1 LQFPLPLLWL
11 RLSLNVMST
20 LTQSSP
26 GILPPHVQPRARRV
40 AFSLGGSMR
49 TPFLAGL
56 ALLVL
61 GRCPH
66 RAAAAATAGTAAAQ
80 HRRLVALRGAR
91 LTGAR
96 AGGTGHKEAGMHSG
110 PLLLNPELQK
120 ANAEFYYMLQF
131 PGSVGQSR
139 PRKSLSSLA
148 NKCLTA
154 GSIAESGGAALGWHE
169 CMAHSIRGDRYGRND
184 NIFKNQLFQL
194 QLSGEVKSVATGKC
208 VRRTQCKDRFVFD
221 LAHCGD
227 EDSVRFKV
235 FGLVANNQMVS
246 KGSPIQAVVT
256 DYCETICGPY
266 SLERMPKTQPK
277 WKATPGWTKL
287 PTQYIPP
294 NIQPEGRDVF
304 GGLKA
309 FYNDYMDDGVVFS
322 ELFGM
327 GPTLEGGICG
337 SYVTDRVQSDV
348 YFLKVGA
355 YTRHNH

>member
-1 LQFPLPLLWL
+1 
-11 RLSLNVMST
+11 
-20 LTQSSP
+20 
-26 GILPPHVQPRARRV
+26 
-40 AFSLGGSMR
+40 
-49 TPFLAGL
+49 
-56 ALLVL
+56 
-61 GRCPH
+61 
-66 RAAAAATAGTAAAQ
+66 
-80 HRRLVALRGAR
+80 
-91 LTGAR
+91 
-96 AGGTGHKEAGMHSG
+96 MHSG

-120 ANAEFYYMLQF
+120 ASTDFYYMLQF
-131 PGSVGQSR
+131 PGAAGPNR
-139 PRKSLSSLA
+139 PRKSLSSSA
-148 NKCLTA
+148 NTCLTS

-169 CMAHSIRGDRYGRND
+169 CMSFSIRGGRYGRND

-208 VRRTQCKDRFVFD
+208 VRRTQCKERFVFD

-235 FGLVANNQMVS
+235 FGLVANKQMVS

-294 NIQPEGRDVF
+294 NIPEPKGRDVF

-309 FYNDYMDDGVVFS
+309 LSNDYMDDGVLFS
-322 ELFGM
+322 ELLGM
-327 GPTLEGGICG
+327 GPTLNGGICG
-337 SYVTDRVQSDV
+337 SYVTDRVQSESFV
-348 YFLKVGA
+348 YFNKVGA
-355 YTRHNH
+355 FTRHNH